1 MVVRLLPWQP
11 NYGST
16 LSFDTEL
23 EPDPL
28 EPLDITIERAV
39 WAPVTP
45 DPAPDVPVQIV
56 DGVRR
61 AEAHALD
68 DGPDGA
74 PLFGLFG
81 SYAVGAVRCAVHL
94 ERRARIPE
102 ESIRVER
109 RYLHVGELV
118 PDRVI
123 SSGAATVYF
132 AARRVP
138 NATSAQALVG
148 ALNRA
153 MLDEEALL
161 AAELS
166 RDESVLTLVDG
177 PLRSLRSPGRRIV
190 GYVKRIQQW
199 YVSTAER
206 ELLPTLEPGERTP
219 LFLIPP
225 GSGLE
230 SVHAEGRYSWF
241 MRLRQLNRIYHPLG
255 GVMRLETS
263 GSLPLAEAV
272 ALADETTRLLP
283 RLSSAPGTDPR
294 APHNLVPVGALES
307 VLTHRLGDRRWVQ
320 RLLTA
325 HVARDAREVV
335 YA

>member
-11 NYGST
+11 EYGSA
-16 LSFDTEL
+16 LPFDAES
-23 EPDPL
+23 ESDPL
-28 EPLDITIERAV
+28 EPVDITIERSI

-45 DPAPDVPVQIV
+45 HHAPDVPVQIV

-81 SYAVGAVRCAVHL
+81 SYAVGAVRCAVLHG
-94 ERRARIPE
+94 ERARILE
-102 ESIRVER
+102 DSIRVER
-109 RYLHVGELV
+109 RYLHGGEVV

-123 SSGAATVYF
+123 ASGAATVHF
-132 AARRVP
+132 AAKRVP
-138 NATSAQALVG
+138 SASTAQALVG

-166 RDESVLTLVDG
+166 RDESVLTLIDG
-177 PLRSLRSPGRRIV
+177 PLRSLRSPGRRVV

-199 YVSTAER
+199 YVGAGER
-206 ELLPTLEPGERTP
+206 ELLPTLEAGERTP

-225 GSGLE
+225 GSGIE
-230 SVHAEGRYSWF
+230 ASHAEGRYSWF
-241 MRLRQLNRIYHPLG
+241 MRLRQLNAIYHPLG

-263 GSLPLAEAV
+263 GALPLPEAV

-283 RLSSAPGTDPR
+283 RLSSTPGKDPR

-307 VLTHRLGDRRWVQ
+307 MLTHRLGDRRWVQ
-320 RLLTA
+320 RLLTT
-325 HVARDAREVV
+325 HVGREAREAV